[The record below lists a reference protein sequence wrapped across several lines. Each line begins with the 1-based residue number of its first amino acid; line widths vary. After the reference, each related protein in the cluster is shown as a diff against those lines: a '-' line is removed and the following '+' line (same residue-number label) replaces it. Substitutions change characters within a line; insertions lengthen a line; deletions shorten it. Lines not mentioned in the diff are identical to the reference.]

1 VPYSFLGV
9 ALWQE
14 SEVSAVKYIGWKEY
28 AELLRKEDAGY
39 VPYEVDGGYG
49 ELFSAIQ
56 KRCVLKSYA
65 SDNVLGT
72 YS

>member
-1 VPYSFLGV
+1 M
-9 ALWQE
+9 
-14 SEVSAVKYIGWKEY
+14 KYIGWKEY
-28 AELLRKEDAGY
+28 AELLRNEDAGY
-39 VPYEVDGGYG
+39 VPYEVDGGYN

-72 YS
+72 YT